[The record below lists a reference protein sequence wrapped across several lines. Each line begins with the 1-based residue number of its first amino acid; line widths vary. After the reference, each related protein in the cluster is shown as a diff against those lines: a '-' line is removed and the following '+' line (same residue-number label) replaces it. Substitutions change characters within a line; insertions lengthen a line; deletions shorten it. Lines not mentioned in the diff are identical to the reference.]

1 MEKSNLINEL
11 TPREK
16 FDYIFLTTRIAYD
29 HKFLEKFLTKH
40 GIIIDAVEPELA
52 SDEYG
57 PLMRVLLAMLVKF
70 RKMMAI
76 IFRTHPD
83 WGGPHLC
90 HHGLERLAGFVN
102 DETLKTVVDR
112 VSICGIIF

>member
-1 MEKSNLINEL
+1 M
-11 TPREK
+11 
-16 FDYIFLTTRIAYD
+16 
-29 HKFLEKFLTKH
+29 
-40 GIIIDAVEPELA
+40 DAVEPELA

-57 PLMRVLLAMLVKF
+57 PLARVLLAVLVRL
-70 RKMMAI
+70 RKATAL

-90 HHGLERLAGFVN
+90 HLVLERLAGFVN

-112 VSICGIIF
+112 VGYTLLTLSVIRFNELCVSGVHAKRS